1 MDINDILELTRAG
14 FTKDEILAMSSTQKQ
29 PEQPGEDTTNKKQP
43 AEQAAKVPEAK
54 PEKNDSEGKEPGQT
68 QSVTMSNEQFTQL
81 LQKLN
86 LQGATIDV
94 PEKKSPESILGDHF
108 RGLFG
113 SDSNK
118 KGDA

>member
-14 FTKDEILAMSSTQKQ
+14 FSKEEILAMASAKPAEKPT
-29 PEQPGEDTTNKKQP
+29 EQPTKQP
-43 AEQAAKVPEAK
+43 AEPVAKTPEAQ
-54 PEKNDSEGKEPGQT
+54 PEEDKSKGKEPEQT

-86 LQGATIDV
+86 LQGASIDV

>member
-1 MDINDILELTRAG
+1 M
-14 FTKDEILAMSSTQKQ
+14 
-29 PEQPGEDTTNKKQP
+29 
-43 AEQAAKVPEAK
+43 
-54 PEKNDSEGKEPGQT
+54 
-68 QSVTMSNEQFTQL
+68 TMSNEQFTQL

>member
-14 FTKDEILAMSSTQKQ
+14 FTKEEILAMSSAQKK
-29 PEQPGEDTTNKKQP
+29 PEEPGADTTKKQP
-43 AEQAAKVPEAK
+43 AEQAAKVPEAQ
-54 PEKNDSEGKEPGQT
+54 PEKNDSEGKEPEQT

>member
-14 FTKDEILAMSSTQKQ
+14 FTKEDIMAMASAQKQ
-29 PEQPGEDTTNKKQP
+29 PEQPGADTTKTKQP
-43 AEQAAKVPEAK
+43 AEQAAKVPEAQ
-54 PEKNDSEGKEPGQT
+54 PEEDKSKGKEPEQT

-86 LQGATIDV
+86 LQGASIDV

>member
-14 FTKDEILAMSSTQKQ
+14 FTKEDIMAIASAQKQ
-29 PEQPGEDTTNKKQP
+29 PEQPGADTTTKQP
-43 AEQAAKVPEAK
+43 AEPVAKTPEAQ
-54 PEKNDSEGKEPGQT
+54 PENDTSKGKEPEQS

-86 LQGATIDV
+86 LQGASIDV

>member
-14 FTKDEILAMSSTQKQ
+14 FSKDEIMAMASASKPVEKPT
-29 PEQPGEDTTNKKQP
+29 EQPTKQP
-43 AEQAAKVPEAK
+43 AEPVAKTPEAQ
-54 PEKNDSEGKEPGQT
+54 PENDTSKGKEPEQT

-86 LQGATIDV
+86 LQGASIDV